1 MTLEIIPVN
10 FKKEI
15 QPGDKLA
22 DLISSKIKL
31 QDGDILVISQK
42 IISKQEGRIVNLS
55 LVIPSILAVG
65 LASEYQKNPQVVET
79 ILSETKRIVRMENGI
94 LISETK
100 HGFVCANAGV
110 DESNVEEGY
119 ATLLPEDPDKSA
131 KNLQEQI
138 QNKTGKKI
146 VVLISDT
153 FGRPF
158 RMGQTNCAVGISGIE
173 PIIDYAGTK
182 DDFDRVLRV
191 TAIAIAD
198 ELCAASELV
207 MGKTLRCPVAIVRN
221 YNFDQKSSTVQKLIR
236 PKEQDLFR

>member
-1 MTLEIIPVN
+1 M
-10 FKKEI
+10 
-15 QPGDKLA
+15 
-22 DLISSKIKL
+22 
-31 QDGDILVISQK
+31 
-42 IISKQEGRIVNLS
+42 ISKQEGRIVNLS

-100 HGFVCANAGV
+100 HGFICANAGV

-158 RMGQTNCAVGISGIE
+158 RMGQTNCAVGVAGIE

-207 MGKTLRCPVAIVRN
+207 MGKTLRCPVAIIRN

-236 PKEQDLFR
+236 PKEQNLFR

>member
-15 QPGDKLA
+15 QSGDKLV

-55 LVIPSILAVG
+55 LVIPSILAVV

-100 HGFVCANAGV
+100 HGFICANAGV

-146 VVLISDT
+146 VVIISDT